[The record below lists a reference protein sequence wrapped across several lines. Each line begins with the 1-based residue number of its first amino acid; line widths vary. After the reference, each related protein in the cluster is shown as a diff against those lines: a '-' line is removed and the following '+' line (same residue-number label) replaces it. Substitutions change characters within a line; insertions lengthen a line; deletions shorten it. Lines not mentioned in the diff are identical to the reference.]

1 MLTQH
6 FTSRLSL
13 IRLAGI
19 AAILAAALATALVN
33 AAPALAAPYWC
44 KAWRQVP
51 GQTWYASQSNGY
63 TPAAF
68 TLRTPPGSTRF
79 NGYARYNRGDVNLGG
94 TSSQLIRGTVSSEGA
109 GRVVI
114 NIVWRGGS
122 SGQYIANVTG
132 VRRTSSGNLTA
143 GLRGTTVDTSG
154 GGGAASWEAM
164 GWTSG
169 IWNVGWPVLLADVL
183 FARERPALS
192 RLVANDRTR
201 GHAPLRRER
210 PRTRGRFCDRVNAGG
225 TGSTVTPRPR
235 PAVRRKSRGDV
246 RHQ

>member
-44 KAWRQVP
+44 KAWQVA

-63 TPAAF
+63 TLVF

-94 TSSQLIRGTVSSEGA
+94 TSSRTHQEHGVERGRRPRRHQHRLA
-109 GRVVI
+109 GRFERPVH
-114 NIVWRGGS
+114 RERHGCP
-122 SGQYIANVTG
+122 ANVFRQPHCRASRYDCRNQ
-132 VRRTSSGNLTA
+132 RRGRRSVLGGD
-143 GLRGTTVDTSG
+143 GLDERNR
-154 GGGAASWEAM
+154 
-164 GWTSG
+164 
-169 IWNVGWPVLLADVL
+169 NVGWPALLADVL

-192 RLVANDRTR
+192 RLVANDRTGATPR
-201 GHAPLRRER
+201 CGASAPAPGGAFVSRERGRDRFDGHAE
-210 PRTRGRFCDRVNAGG
+210 
-225 TGSTVTPRPR
+225 PR
-235 PAVRRKSRGDV
+235 PAVDV
-246 RHQ
+246 RAGVMSVTKK

>member
-44 KAWRQVP
+44 KAWQVA

-63 TPAAF
+63 TLVF

-154 GGGAASWEAM
+154 GGGARPGRRWAGRAESERRVA
-164 GWTSG
+164 GTTGRCS
-169 IWNVGWPVLLADVL
+169 V
-183 FARERPALS
+183 RERTSCAIPPS
-192 RLVANDRTR
+192 S
-201 GHAPLRRER
+201 ER
-210 PRTRGRFCDRVNAGG
+210 QDPG
-225 TGSTVTPRPR
+225 PRPVAASA
-235 PAVRRKSRGDV
+235 PAPGGALAIA
-246 RHQ
+246 